1 MKTCCADV
9 PGGVGPMPGAGFRG
23 AAIIARSV
31 ARSPSIARST
41 AHSIAR
47 VVKRPALQVAALCA
61 LLLGAA
67 GAGAQGPAA
76 PATPSPS
83 ERAAAAKKPGAAWYR
98 GNYITLDASEPTAGF
113 KSRWTFERTTGND
126 IRLVL
131 DEQRKTGPQSG
142 TVLIIGQKA
151 LLTRDLVL
159 ARKGALM
166 PAVDGPTLLLNL
178 TLRLLERGVPDGPQS
193 VRRERV
199 VNIKDE
205 RHALTIETPSAAG
218 TFLPPWQLTGKVV
231 RKGDAVEFD
240 LLLVSRSRADA
251 KATNNTALRGSWRA
265 DTRKPPEL
273 PDDLPLQDWSLHA
286 IAGVAKEVNR
296 RQGIVYDAIP
306 RQGFATLGE
315 LRKAI
320 ELGWPGQPDTVYH
333 GKK

>member
-1 MKTCCADV
+1 MIAAGTRRCCGFAGLLRLAALAV
-9 PGGVGPMPGAGFRG
+9 PLLCSAAASAQGQGP
-23 AAIIARSV
+23 
-31 ARSPSIARST
+31 SPA
-41 AHSIAR
+41 
-47 VVKRPALQVAALCA
+47 RPANAP
-61 LLLGAA
+61 GT
-67 GAGAQGPAA
+67 PAA
-76 PATPSPS
+76 PGASTAPTAAD
-83 ERAAAAKKPGAAWYR
+83 RAAAAKKPGAAWYR

-113 KSRWTFERTTGND
+113 RSRWMFERTPGND

-131 DEQRKTGPQSG
+131 DEQRKAGPQSG

-151 LLTRDLVL
+151 LLTRDMVL

-193 VRRERV
+193 VRRERSISV
-199 VNIKDE
+199 KDDVQ
-205 RHALTIETPSAAG
+205 ALSIETPSAAG

-231 RKGDAVEFD
+231 RKGDAIEFD

-251 KATNNTALRGSWRA
+251 KASNNTALRGSWRS
-265 DTRKPPEL
+265 DERKPPEL
-273 PDDLPLQDWSLHA
+273 RDDMPLEGWALHA

-296 RQGIVYDAIP
+296 RQAIVYDALP

-320 ELGWPGQPDTVYH
+320 ELGWPAQPDTAYH
-333 GKK
+333 GKKQ

>member
-1 MKTCCADV
+1 MSAAGTRRRCGFAGLLRLAALAVPLLCSAAASAQGQGSSPARPANV
-9 PGGVGPMPGAGFRG
+9 PG
-23 AAIIARSV
+23 
-31 ARSPSIARST
+31 T
-41 AHSIAR
+41 
-47 VVKRPALQVAALCA
+47 
-61 LLLGAA
+61 
-67 GAGAQGPAA
+67 PAA
-76 PATPSPS
+76 PAAPTAPTAAD
-83 ERAAAAKKPGAAWYR
+83 RAAAAKKPGAAWYR

-113 KSRWTFERTTGND
+113 RSRWMFERTPGND

-131 DEQRKTGPQSG
+131 DEQRKAGPQSG

-151 LLTRDLVL
+151 LLTRDMVL

-193 VRRERV
+193 VRRERSISV
-199 VNIKDE
+199 KDDVQ
-205 RHALTIETPSAAG
+205 ALSIETPSAAG

-231 RKGDAVEFD
+231 RKGDSIEFD

-251 KATNNTALRGSWRA
+251 KASNNTALRGSWRS
-265 DTRKPPEL
+265 DERKPPEL
-273 PDDLPLQDWSLHA
+273 RDDMPLEGWALHA

-296 RQGIVYDAIP
+296 RQAIVYDALP

-320 ELGWPGQPDTVYH
+320 ELGWPAQPDTAYH
-333 GKK
+333 GKKQ

>member
-1 MKTCCADV
+1 MKVDALAAAGAV
-9 PGGVGPMPGAGFRG
+9 PAWLPA
-23 AAIIARSV
+23 V
-31 ARSPSIARST
+31 A
-41 AHSIAR
+41 
-47 VVKRPALQVAALCA
+47 LVAAL
-61 LLLGAA
+61 LGSP
-67 GAGAQGPAA
+67 GVVAQGPAPA
-76 PATPSPS
+76 PSASQAAQAAAD
-83 ERAAAAKKPGAAWYR
+83 RAAAAKKPGAAWYR
-98 GNYITLDASEPTAGF
+98 ANFITLDATEPTAGF
-113 KSRWTFERTTGND
+113 KSRWSFERTPGND

-193 VRRERV
+193 VRRERSV
-199 VNIKDE
+199 SVKDDVQP
-205 RHALTIETPSAAG
+205 LSIETPSAAG

-231 RKGDAVEFD
+231 RKGDAIEFD

-251 KATNNTALRGSWRA
+251 KATNNTVLRGSWRS
-265 DTRKPPEL
+265 DERKPPEL
-273 PDDLPLQDWSLHA
+273 RDDMPLEGWALHA
-286 IAGVAKEVNR
+286 ITGVAKEVNR
-296 RQGIVYDAIP
+296 RQGIVYDALP

-320 ELGWPGQPDTVYH
+320 EFGWPAQPDAAYH

>member
-1 MKTCCADV
+1 MNADV
-9 PGGVGPMPGAGFRG
+9 PAAVGRVPAWLAAAGV
-23 AAIIARSV
+23 
-31 ARSPSIARST
+31 
-41 AHSIAR
+41 
-47 VVKRPALQVAALCA
+47 VAAL
-61 LLLGAA
+61 LGSAS
-67 GAGAQGPAA
+67 AGAQGPASA
-76 PATPSPS
+76 PPAQSRPPAAAGG
-83 ERAAAAKKPGAAWYR
+83 ERAAADRAAADRAAAAKKPGAAWYR
-98 GNYITLDASEPTAGF
+98 GNFITLDASEPTAGF
-113 KSRWTFERTTGND
+113 KSRWTFERTAGND

-131 DEQRKTGPQSG
+131 DEQRKAGPQSG

-151 LLTRDLVL
+151 LLTRDMVL

-193 VRRERV
+193 VRREQAISV
-199 VNIKDE
+199 KDDVQ
-205 RHALTIETPSAAG
+205 ALSIETPSAAG

-231 RKGDAVEFD
+231 RKGDAIEFD
-240 LLLVSRSRADA
+240 LLLVSRSRVDPNAS
-251 KATNNTALRGSWRA
+251 NNTALRGSWRS
-265 DTRKPPEL
+265 DERKPPEL
-273 PDDLPLQDWSLHA
+273 PDAMPLEGWALHA

-320 ELGWPGQPDTVYH
+320 EFGWPAQPDTAYH